1 MEVATFASE
10 KEIKQVGAPAT
21 TAILVSRCRLTGA
34 KISDFFEYMHILTE
48 NVRHKMWIC
57 VQKS

>member
-34 KISDFFEYMHILTE
+34 KISEDSRIHQAILRESSQSKPYLTF
-48 NVRHKMWIC
+48 
-57 VQKS
+57 

>member
-1 MEVATFASE
+1 ML
-10 KEIKQVGAPAT
+10 
-21 TAILVSRCRLTGA
+21 LVCKNVPHLCKTGA

-57 VQKS
+57 VQKSWFIACLSGIIS